1 MKEFVGKTIAIMIAI
16 FVLLGVIFINYL
28 LFPLALSWII
38 LKLFPQITLSFIQL
52 TAIFV
57 IVMFFI
63 NMIRGE

>member
-1 MKEFVGKTIAIMIAI
+1 MKEFLGKTIAIMIAI
-16 FVLLGVIFINYL
+16 LVLLGVIFINYL
-28 LFPLALSWII
+28 LAPLALSWII